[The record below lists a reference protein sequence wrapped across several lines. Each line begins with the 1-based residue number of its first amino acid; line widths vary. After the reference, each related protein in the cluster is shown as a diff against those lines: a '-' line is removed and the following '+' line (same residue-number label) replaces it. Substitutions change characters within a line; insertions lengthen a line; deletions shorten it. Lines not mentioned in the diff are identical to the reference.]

1 MMNINEQSPKKKTT
15 VTKKNEI
22 MTNDEI
28 FKKLIKFFD

>member
-1 MMNINEQSPKKKTT
+1 MNEQSPKKKTT
-15 VTKKNEI
+15 VTKKKNENEI

>member
-1 MMNINEQSPKKKTT
+1 MMNMSEQSPKKKT
-15 VTKKNEI
+15 VTKI